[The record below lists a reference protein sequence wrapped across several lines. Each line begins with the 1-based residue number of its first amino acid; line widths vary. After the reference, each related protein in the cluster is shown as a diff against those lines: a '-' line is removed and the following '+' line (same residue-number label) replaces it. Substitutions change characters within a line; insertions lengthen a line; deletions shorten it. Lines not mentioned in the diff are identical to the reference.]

1 MSRSLAVLATSSV
14 PVGVRGALTQWYLEV
29 LPGIFVG
36 TPTARVRD
44 LLWKSLCDGLALDE
58 NAYAALIQE
67 SNTEQRFTIRTTG
80 APTASKTSGACCWW
94 PGSTVTRQ
102 QAHWSDYPT
111 QPGDAPHNVA
121 GQEGCSPRK
130 RG

>member
-58 NAYAALIQE
+58 NGYAALIQE

-80 APTASKTSGACCWW
+80 AHPYRIEDFGGLLLVARQHRDPTAG
-94 PGSTVTRQ
+94 PLERLP
-102 QAHWSDYPT
+102 DPT
-111 QPGDAPHNVA
+111 W
-121 GQEGCSPRK
+121 
-130 RG
+130 